1 MKKILFFIISFL
13 TISFSIAQPQK
24 MTYQAVVRNTNN
36 ELIMNQQI
44 GIQISIIEDNTNGPI
59 AYSERHTAQT
69 NANALFSIV
78 IGTGTPLLITSMAD
92 IKWDKHNHYMKIEI
106 DPTGGTN
113 YTITGTQQLLS
124 VPYSLYSNKSKYVDT
139 ALYATSAASAIHST
153 YADSSLNSY
162 SAIYSTYTD
171 SSWVAI
177 YAINAIYS
185 DTTLYA
191 YNAVH
196 SDTAGYSAIANSALN
211 AIYSDTSLFAA
222 NSNHAIYADTALYL
236 MNAQTSDTAKFA
248 YSSDT
253 ANYANSAAAANTA
266 TSALTA
272 NHSDTS
278 LYATNSH
285 HAIYADTALYLMNAQ
300 TSDTAKF
307 AYSSDTANYALNT
320 NHANSANYADSS
332 NYNHL
337 SNRPVGTNRGDI
349 LYWEPNDSS
358 WHIVP
363 AGNVG
368 ETLTMD
374 TNHIPYWHTDT
385 IALATVVTD
394 SVTNITTTS
403 ANVIST
409 ITNDGGAAFVFRG
422 VCWDTVANPTIL
434 NEHTFDGIGVGA
446 YISHLPNLT
455 INKTYYARAYT
466 TNSKGTAYGNTLSFN
481 TVGFPPTVITTAAS
495 NITGNSA
502 VTGGIVTSDGG
513 TPVTERGICWN
524 TSGNPT
530 LADSVI
536 SNGNGIGSFTV
547 NMTGLNGSTTYYVR
561 AYAINVIDTSFGEIE
576 SFTTLFLCG
585 TTKVKDYDNNE
596 YATLQLGTQC
606 WMKENLR
613 TTHYANGD
621 NIDLG
626 STTST
631 VIKYRYYPKGDS
643 NYVSSYGFLYNW
655 IAAMNGSSSSIANPS
670 GIQGVCPSGWH
681 LPSSAEWLQMT
692 NYVRAQPLYTCNNT
706 NIAKALA
713 SKIGWNSS
721 NNTCAVGNDPSIND
735 ETGFGAMPAGFFKN
749 YSTFGEFADIWSS
762 TEYNSSSAYFN
773 YLYVGDADMNQGDYS
788 KTSGLS
794 VRCVKD

>member
-1 MKKILFFIISFL
+1 
-13 TISFSIAQPQK
+13 
-24 MTYQAVVRNTNN
+24 MTYQAVVRNANN
-36 ELIMNQQI
+36 ELVMNQQI
-44 GIQISIIEDNTNGPI
+44 GIQISIIEDNANGPI

-139 ALYATSAASAIHST
+139 ALYATSATSAIYST

-222 NSNHAIYADTALYL
+222 NSNHTIYADTALYL

-253 ANYANSAAAANTA
+253 ANYANSATAANTA

-272 NHSDTS
+272 NRSDTS
-278 LYATNSH
+278 LYAANSN

-374 TNHIPYWHTDT
+374 TNHIPYWHADT

-394 SVTNITTTS
+394 SVTNVTATT
-403 ANVIST
+403 AAAVST
-409 ITNDGGAAFVFRG
+409 VTDDGGSTFVFSG
-422 VCWDTVANPTIL
+422 VCWDTAHNPTIASS
-434 NEHTFDGIGVGA
+434 HTIDYVGIGAFTSIVEKLSESDTL
-446 YISHLPNLT
+446 YI
-455 INKTYYARAYT
+455 
-466 TNSKGTAYGNTLSFN
+466 
-481 TVGFPPTVITTAAS
+481 
-495 NITGNSA
+495 
-502 VTGGIVTSDGG
+502 
-513 TPVTERGICWN
+513 
-524 TSGNPT
+524 
-530 LADSVI
+530 
-536 SNGNGIGSFTV
+536 
-547 NMTGLNGSTTYYVR
+547 R
-561 AYAINVIDTSFGEIE
+561 AYATNEAGTSYGNEIIVLFSPVSSCEGISVVIDYDFNFYHTIEI
-576 SFTTLFLCG
+576 G
-585 TTKVKDYDNNE
+585 N
-596 YATLQLGTQC
+596 QC
-606 WMKENLR
+606 WLKENMR
-613 TTHYANGD
+613 CTHYADGTE
-621 NIDLG
+621 ISQG
-626 STTST
+626 SSTSSDEAFW
-631 VIKYRYYPKGDS
+631 YYPGNSQANKATYGLLYNWSAVMNRSPSSLSNPSGVSGVCPMGWHVPSDAEWTQLE
-643 NYVSSYGFLYNW
+643 NYVSSQNQYQCG
-655 IAAMNGSSSSIANPS
+655 GTSS
-670 GIQGVCPSGWH
+670 
-681 LPSSAEWLQMT
+681 
-692 NYVRAQPLYTCNNT
+692 Y
-706 NIAKALA
+706 IAKALA
-713 SKIGWNSS
+713 AKTGWATDS
-721 NNTCAVGNDPSIND
+721 TPCAVGNTPSNNNSV
-735 ETGFGAMPAGFFKN
+735 GFCAIPASYFYGGYVPIGMYAIF
-749 YSTFGEFADIWSS
+749 WSS
-762 TEYNSSSAYFN
+762 TEVDLTTAWGRCFYPYYAYVVHYFDN
-773 YLYVGDADMNQGDYS
+773 KYDAF
-788 KTSGLS
+788 S